1 MGFAAPRGCL
11 PMLRCGPVERKD
23 MSLVTAAPE
32 LITVA
37 ATDLANIGS
46 TISAAHLVAA
56 TPTVAVIPAAAD
68 EVSSGIA
75 HLFSQHAQEYQAL
88 AGQAAAFHE
97 QFVQQLTSSAG
108 SYAGA
113 EAANAGLLQPLA
125 ASAASVAAAATPGA
139 TSMSTIINDLLT
151 VAIAAVVVPV
161 VGVAL
166 SPIIACAA
174 VAAGLALLVFALAAG
189 LSAVGGLF

>member
-1 MGFAAPRGCL
+1 
-11 PMLRCGPVERKD
+11 

-32 LITVA
+32 LMTVA

-75 HLFSQHAQEYQAL
+75 HLFSQHAQDYQAL

-97 QFVQQLTSSAG
+97 QFVQHLTSSAG
-108 SYAGA
+108 SYASV
-113 EAANAGLLQPLA
+113 EAASAKLLQPLA
-125 ASAASVAAAATPGA
+125 GSAASVAAAAAAPST
-139 TSMSTIINDLLT
+139 STILDDLLNL
-151 VAIAAVVVPV
+151 AIAAVVVPV
-161 VGVAL
+161 VGVL
-166 SPIIACAA
+166 LFPIVASAA
-174 VAAGLALLVFALAAG
+174 VAVGIALLVFALGAG
-189 LSAVGGLF
+189 LSLIGGLL